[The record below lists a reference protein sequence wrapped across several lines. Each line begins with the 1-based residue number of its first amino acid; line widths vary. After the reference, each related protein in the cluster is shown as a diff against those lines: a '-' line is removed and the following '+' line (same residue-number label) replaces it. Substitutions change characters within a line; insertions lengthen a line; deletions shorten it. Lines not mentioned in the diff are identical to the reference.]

1 MVFMNEKYPMALPE
15 GTVLAGQYIVDKVLG
30 QGGFGITYQA
40 TDHKTGQ
47 RVAIKEFFPDALA
60 TRHETI
66 AIPFNGER
74 SESFEYGKKCF
85 LDEAQ
90 TLAQFIGNENIVR
103 IHTYF
108 EENDTG
114 YFVMD
119 FIEGTSLE
127 DYIKEHGGKLDWE
140 ETAKILIPV
149 MDALAAVHAK
159 GIVHRDVTPD
169 NIYITKDGTVK
180 LLDFGAAR
188 YSIGDK
194 SRSLDIVL
202 KHGFAPK
209 EQYIRRGR
217 QGPFTD
223 VYALGATFYYS
234 LTGQRPPD
242 SVARLEEDELIPPS
256 TLGVKLPEAV
266 ENAILQA
273 MSVNAADRFQTMT
286 AFKRAMK
293 ISAEG
298 AKQQEEV
305 VPVSAP
311 AVSAPVMP
319 AATVAQPVQTVPQT
333 PVVPVVLRQAGY
345 SQVPDA
351 SQVPVIP
358 STPVP
363 APAGQVQQP
372 VYQQAVMQSQQG
384 AYPYQQGIQP
394 EHVQP
399 KKSKKAI
406 VGIIIGVVSL
416 AAVAVIIASIVA
428 IASKMKDNDNSVS
441 YNTGKTTSEKVTKES
456 TTAQNNH
463 GGGGKVPSALTI
475 PDDPTDN
482 TEDTEDTESTEPS
495 SDETEASSDD
505 ETKETKAK
513 ATPTPKPVAIQPGAV
528 SASAY
533 YTQSDGKAFTPDL
546 AVDGNLKTAWNVR
559 GHKETDDDGK
569 SKDVTTCGVGEYMDF
584 YFTPGTSIH
593 SIKICPGFCYN
604 DKKVKRFE
612 KNYAP
617 TAVTIT
623 CGDKSYDIDLND
635 YAFDLDKASK
645 GCTFVFPEWLTPE
658 NGIVRLTITS
668 VRNIYDYNGQSF
680 WKDCCISE
688 VSFKGATE

>member
-1 MVFMNEKYPMALPE
+1 MNEKYPMALPE

-30 QGGFGITYQA
+30 QGGFGITYMA

-85 LDEAQ
+85 MEEAQ

-119 FIEGTSLE
+119 FIEGTSLD
-127 DYIKEHGGKLDWE
+127 DYIKEKGGKLDWE
-140 ETAKILIPV
+140 ETASILVPV
-149 MDALAAVHAK
+149 MDALAAVHAR

-217 QGPFTD
+217 QGPYTD
-223 VYALGATFYYS
+223 VYALGATFYFA

-273 MSVNAADRFQTMT
+273 LSVNAADRFQTMT

-298 AKQQEEV
+298 AKAQEM
-305 VPVSAP
+305 PQP
-311 AVSAPVMP
+311 QVSAPVVP
-319 AATVAQPVQTVPQT
+319 AAPQVQAAAPQAPAAPQV
-333 PVVPVVLRQAGY
+333 PVVPAVPQAYNRPVG
-345 SQVPDA
+345 QNIPPA
-351 SQVPVIP
+351 PVIP
-358 STPVP
+358 S
-363 APAGQVQQP
+363 APAAAPVMQQP
-372 VYQQAVMQSQQG
+372 VQPVYSQPVMQNAQ
-384 AYPYQQGIQP
+384 ADYTYQQGIQA

-399 KKSKKAI
+399 KKSKKAVIGII
-406 VGIIIGVVSL
+406 VGAVSL
-416 AAVAVIIASIVA
+416 AAVAIIVASIVIVA
-428 IASKMKDNDNSVS
+428 GKMKENDNTVRDTTTRTT
-441 YNTGKTTSEKVTKES
+441 TGKVTKET
-456 TTAQNNH
+456 TTARSSR
-463 GGGGKVPSALTI
+463 GEDAKGTSALVI
-475 PDDPTDN
+475 SDDPADDTDV
-482 TEDTEDTESTEPS
+482 TEDTEPDKTAPEETGDTSGEESK
-495 SDETEASSDD
+495 A
-505 ETKETKAK
+505 TKAK
-513 ATPTPKPVAIQPGAV
+513 PTATPKPVAVKPNAV

-546 AVDGNLKTAWNVR
+546 AIDGNLKTAWNVR
-559 GHKETDDDGK
+559 GHSEVDGSGK
-569 SKDVTTCGVGEYMDF
+569 NKTVTTKGVGEYMDF
-584 YFTPGTSIH
+584 YFAPGTALH
-593 SIKICPGFCYN
+593 SIKICPGFCYD

-617 TAVTIT
+617 TSVTIT
-623 CGDKSYDIDLND
+623 AGDKSYEIDLFD

-658 NGIVRLTITS
+658 NGVVRLTINS
-668 VRNIYDYNGQSF
+668 VRNIYEDNGQSF

-688 VSFKGATE
+688 VSFKGAQE